1 MKNEYYS
8 WYKEHHI
15 CPFCRVNKPVGNHVY
30 CHECRAK
37 YREYQEKRIDRNRDE
52 IYQKNRERYYRYKEQ
67 GLCVSCGKPAVPGKV
82 FCQKC
87 ANKKN
92 RKKTSE
98 KVGKCNGPTM
108 AMGRRTSLL
117 SLWKTCNRGSQAMSE
132 TL

>member
-52 IYQKNRERYYRYKEQ
+52 IYQKIVRDIIAIK
-67 GLCVSCGKPAVPGKV
+67 
-82 FCQKC
+82 
-87 ANKKN
+87 NK
-92 RKKTSE
+92 
-98 KVGKCNGPTM
+98 GY
-108 AMGRRTSLL
+108 A
-117 SLWKTCNRGSQAMSE
+117 
-132 TL
+132 